1 MSATLQK
8 MHKVEFNSPMI
19 GGGVVKV
26 VEQYPLPLP
35 YPSLPCKYSQEIITM
50 HDLALRQWGEEISH
64 TREPFSSIQKSLPF
78 YQPTRRVRSGARCA
92 EIILRLSNEDSNP
105 CQRLLA
111 LINSCIYDLA
121 RLGVRVL
128 SHMLDKNSFPL
139 PTICSSPI
147 AQW

>member
-1 MSATLQK
+1 M
-8 MHKVEFNSPMI
+8 
-19 GGGVVKV
+19 
-26 VEQYPLPLP
+26 
-35 YPSLPCKYSQEIITM
+35 
-50 HDLALRQWGEEISH
+50 
-64 TREPFSSIQKSLPF
+64 
-78 YQPTRRVRSGARCA
+78 RSGARRA

-128 SHMLDKNSFPL
+128 SHTFDKNSFPL

-147 AQW
+147 YSTVVVHLPGKQEVVGSSPTGRADFSFFLSFLPLFLSF